1 MRKRLTAFLVLCGL
15 CMTLFVPA
23 ANAVDSFTA
32 LFDIDGDGSIRTADA
47 RLVLRISVRL
57 ETPEVTAAAAEAGV
71 LVFGDCNG
79 DGLVSTADARIL
91 LRYAVGLCGQES
103 FVLPWDEPG
112 DDELVDNSTTKPPAT
127 EPPTTEAPTTTEP
140 ADSGFDPSSL
150 PANALL
156 SPYANHG
163 LGTAAMI
170 ITTAAYA
177 EMTPSGLNNMLSNAQ
192 TTPYCRGTI
201 DYVSSGPST
210 IEGEAVYRLT
220 SGVKIEAADVTY
232 LSAGYRLPDNT
243 VEAMGVACSQ
253 NATDLYIKTDWQVP
267 VTFVSQTNANYSGR
281 EFSGEYTAAYI
292 DLRFYNTTAG
302 SGSLRF
308 PATSVF
314 SSAVW
319 STQSATKITNLR
331 LYLSEAGAFY
341 GCTVSMT
348 DNGYFRISAKNQG
361 TGLAGKTIVLDP
373 GHGGSDPGGGYSG
386 VYEAPINLNTAIY
399 LKSLLEAAGAT
410 VVMTRSDNTNI
421 SLTERVDLTREVEAD
436 MFLSI
441 HCDVATDSPSAA
453 GVSVYYFY
461 PWSKPYAQSLQD
473 GLVNAYR
480 SSVYSTSSANYSK
493 VDRDIRFY
501 AFQVARN
508 EGCPAVLIELGFLTN
523 SEERATLQL
532 ASTQQALARGIYNGL
547 TAYYQ

>member
-112 DDELVDNSTTKPPAT
+112 DDELVDNSTTEPPAT

-177 EMTPSGLNNMLSNAQ
+177 DA
-192 TTPYCRGTI
+192 
-201 DYVSSGPST
+201 
-210 IEGEAVYRLT
+210 
-220 SGVKIEAADVTY
+220 
-232 LSAGYRLPDNT
+232 
-243 VEAMGVACSQ
+243 
-253 NATDLYIKTDWQVP
+253 
-267 VTFVSQTNANYSGR
+267 
-281 EFSGEYTAAYI
+281 
-292 DLRFYNTTAG
+292 LRF
-302 SGSLRF
+302 
-308 PATSVF
+308 
-314 SSAVW
+314 
-319 STQSATKITNLR
+319 
-331 LYLSEAGAFY
+331 E
-341 GCTVSMT
+341 
-348 DNGYFRISAKNQG
+348 
-361 TGLAGKTIVLDP
+361 
-373 GHGGSDPGGGYSG
+373 
-386 VYEAPINLNTAIY
+386 
-399 LKSLLEAAGAT
+399 
-410 VVMTRSDNTNI
+410 
-421 SLTERVDLTREVEAD
+421 
-436 MFLSI
+436 
-441 HCDVATDSPSAA
+441 
-453 GVSVYYFY
+453 
-461 PWSKPYAQSLQD
+461 
-473 GLVNAYR
+473 
-480 SSVYSTSSANYSK
+480 
-493 VDRDIRFY
+493 
-501 AFQVARN
+501 
-508 EGCPAVLIELGFLTN
+508 
-523 SEERATLQL
+523 
-532 ASTQQALARGIYNGL
+532 
-547 TAYYQ
+547 